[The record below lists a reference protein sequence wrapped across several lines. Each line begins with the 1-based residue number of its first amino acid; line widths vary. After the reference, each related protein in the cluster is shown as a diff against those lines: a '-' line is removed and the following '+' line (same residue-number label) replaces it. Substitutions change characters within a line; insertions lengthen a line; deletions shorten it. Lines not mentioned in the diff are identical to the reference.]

1 MIFNSCLFVFTSFPM
16 LLALIK
22 RQTSKLGIILV
33 DICFMLL
40 TTNNFPNMVNTWGK
54 SDICLVDFAGRNN
67 LFCIYQIIVILTL
80 PNGLQIP
87 QN

>member
-1 MIFNSCLFVFTSFPM
+1 MIFNSCLFVFTSFGM

-40 TTNNFPNMVNTWGK
+40 TTNNFPNMVNT
-54 SDICLVDFAGRNN
+54 
-67 LFCIYQIIVILTL
+67 
-80 PNGLQIP
+80 
-87 QN
+87 